1 MAAEKI
7 PQPAAQYLPSGE
19 FPSQRNGI
27 QPLRITVLRHDEAIV
42 VTHLIGGLDI
52 LTGPWLQ
59 RHLDKALA
67 TQPER
72 LIVDLSGVS
81 FLGATGLAVLI
92 NAQHAATQQ
101 GTRFQL
107 RGVNRAVARSLQAT
121 KLAYLFETLPAEE
134 DVTVTLMMCTRLRPW
149 NG

>member
-7 PQPAAQYLPSGE
+7 PQPADQYLPSGE
-19 FPSQRNGI
+19 FPSQLNGI
-27 QPLRITVLRHDEAIV
+27 PPLRITVLQHDQAIV
-42 VTHLIGGLDI
+42 VAHLVGELDI
-52 LTGPWLQ
+52 LTGPRLQ

-72 LIVDLSGVS
+72 LIVDLSEVS

-107 RGVNRAVARSLQAT
+107 RGVSRAVARPLQAT
-121 KLAYLFETLPAEE
+121 KLAYLFEILPAEE
-134 DVTVTLMMCTRLRPW
+134 GPSR
-149 NG
+149 